1 MPECLMCQ
9 KYPGAN
15 CSYDLC
21 LLRSLPSVEGVEC
34 GVGWVKLVLDQ
45 PELSR
50 PQSARVRLSAPSPS
64 PLWAS
69 IGWGE
74 QKRGLIPKLSRE
86 TRVWSYTPIISGFRL
101 HLLQGYPH
109 RGPPQVSS
117 NWWACCPDAT
127 RTFLSCVSAF
137 RFTELIKWCRIDMQH
152 SELKS
157 TREKNHIWSKIQTV
171 NIVENFQQPLL

>member
-1 MPECLMCQ
+1 MPECLACQ

-34 GVGWVKLVLDQ
+34 GVGWVELVLDQ

-50 PQSARVRLSAPSPS
+50 PQSARVRLSAPSPY

-74 QKRGLIPKLSRE
+74 QKRGLIPNLSRE
-86 TRVWSYTPIISGFRL
+86 TRVWSHTPIISGLRL
-101 HLLQGYPH
+101 HLLQGYIAG
-109 RGPPQVSS
+109 R
-117 NWWACCPDAT
+117 
-127 RTFLSCVSAF
+127 
-137 RFTELIKWCRIDMQH
+137 
-152 SELKS
+152 LKS
-157 TREKNHIWSKIQTV
+157 AVTDELAVRMQPEPSRPVCLPSGLQSWS
-171 NIVENFQQPLL
+171 NDAE